1 MLLTGRQRLR
11 GARDADVIQN
21 GLEINLLET
30 APSLEEILLDTDKM
44 PWEAKASKGV
54 YEKMLWRDEGTGAF
68 IALLRYEKGAGT
80 PKPHAHVSN
89 QMMFCLSGHFEYPTT
104 GVTLKAGSFYCNP
117 KGNVHGPSVAIEES
131 VIVEIFDGSPRSPN
145 AE

>member
-1 MLLTGRQRLR
+1 LN
-11 GARDADVIQN
+11 DVIEE
-21 GLEINLLET
+21 GLEMKLPAAAPRFKEILLET
-30 APSLEEILLDTDKM
+30 NEM
-44 PWEAKASKGV
+44 PWQAKASKGV
-54 YEKMLWRDEGTGAF
+54 YEKMLWRDEVTGAL
-68 IALLRYEKGAGT
+68 IALIRYEKGAGT

-89 QMMFCLSGHFEYPTT
+89 QMMFCLSGHFEYSTT

-131 VIVEIFDGSPRSPN
+131 VMVEIFDGPSSSPY

>member
-1 MLLTGRQRLR
+1 MKLR
-11 GARDADVIQN
+11 AA
-21 GLEINLLET
+21 
-30 APSLEEILLDTDKM
+30 APSLEEILLETNEM
-44 PWEAKASKGV
+44 PWQAKASKGV
-54 YEKMLWRDEGTGAF
+54 YEKMLWRDEVTGAL
-68 IALLRYEKGAGT
+68 IALIRYEKGAGT

-89 QMMFCLSGHFEYPTT
+89 QMMFCLSGHFEYSTT

-131 VIVEIFDGSPRSPN
+131 VMVEIFDGPSSSPY